1 MKIHFYFN
9 NVRNFIKAF
18 LKIARPEQWIKN
30 LIIFAPLI
38 FSLKLNDFNL
48 LLECIYIF
56 AIFCLASSSAY
67 IFNDIK
73 DVKDDQKHSEK
84 RKYRPLVT
92 GEITIFQAYFAL
104 FLLYAFLAFF
114 LYKMPEFSGLIII
127 YILINLFYSHIL
139 KNIVIIDLFIIASGF
154 VIRLYAG
161 GVAIEVPISSW
172 MFITTLS
179 VSLFLASSKRLKEL
193 KHNGKSSR
201 KILGK
206 YSDEFLNDIVLI
218 AATSTLFFYSMFI
231 VTNRPNLAIT
241 LPIVIFGI
249 FRYLYLTKN
258 NKFIFDSPTDVL
270 LKDKQLILTVIFWL
284 ISIIYLIY

>member
-1 MKIHFYFN
+1 MKIHFYLSYI
-9 NVRNFIKAF
+9 RNFIKAF

-48 LLECIYIF
+48 LLECIHSF

-73 DVKDDQKHSEK
+73 DIEDDQKHSEK

-92 GEITIFQAYFAL
+92 GEISIFQAYFAL
-104 FLLYAFLAFF
+104 FLLYGFLAFF
-114 LYKMPEFSGLIII
+114 LYKMPELSGLVVV
-127 YILINLFYSHIL
+127 YILINLLYSHIL
-139 KNIVIIDLFIIASGF
+139 KNIVIIDLFIIAAGF
-154 VIRLYAG
+154 LIRLYAG
-161 GVAIEVPISSW
+161 GVVIEVPISLW

-179 VSLFLASSKRLKEL
+179 ISLFLASSKRLKEL

-201 KILGK
+201 KILRK
-206 YSDEFLNDIVLI
+206 YSEEFLNDIVLI
-218 AATSTLFFYSMFI
+218 TATSSLFFYSMFI
-231 VTNRPNLAIT
+231 VTSKANLAIT

-249 FRYLYLTKN
+249 FRYLYLTKS
-258 NKFIFDSPTDVL
+258 NKFISDSPTDVL
-270 LKDKQLILTVIFWL
+270 LKDNQLILTIIFWL